1 MTQLEGVQHRLH
13 SLTHPFRLVRVILY
27 GILDFLSWLSN
38 CQRMKSLHFMLMLV
52 MAAFLSGC
60 FSVSARYSYDSK
72 TDFSDL
78 NSYAWA
84 SVEEKIFST
93 PESSEHYH
101 SVMDDMLTAK
111 GFNLNP
117 ESPDFLIV
125 TPRVETYK
133 EGYKTLTGPVDFPK
147 AMIRI
152 SFIDPSS
159 KLPIYEGAAVAY
171 IDENATQKTKNSTID
186 QAVEALLE
194 DFPPGDK

>member
-1 MTQLEGVQHRLH
+1 
-13 SLTHPFRLVRVILY
+13 
-27 GILDFLSWLSN
+27 
-38 CQRMKSLHFMLMLV
+38 MKSLHFMLTLV
-52 MAAFLSGC
+52 MVAVLSGC

-72 TDFSDL
+72 TDFSNL

-84 SVEEKIFST
+84 SMEERIFST
-93 PESSEHYH
+93 PESAEHYH
-101 SVMDDMLTAK
+101 RAMDDMLTAK

-133 EGYKTLTGPVDFPK
+133 EGYKTLSGPVDFSK
-147 AMIRI
+147 AMLRI
-152 SFIDPSS
+152 SFINPSS
-159 KLPIYEGAAVAY
+159 KSSFYEGAAEAY
-171 IDENATQKTKNSTID
+171 LDENATQRAKNSTID